1 MKISYAP
8 FWKTLKQKGLNQY
21 VLINKM
27 GVRNSLVHKL
37 RHDLDIRLTTLAD
50 LCEKLIYLFDLEED
64 IQEAIWQEDTIYR
77 NREFPKGSL
86 ERYYGKFVREHVF
99 AEDRE
104 KMQRAGSPEFLR
116 QTLSEENPVYDVDF
130 RRIYPDRSGSI
141 NIVCPIFSRK
151 VKSFQVESTD

>member
-50 LCEKLIYLFDLEED
+50 LCEKLECRIED
-64 IQEAIWQEDTIYR
+64 IVE
-77 NREFPKGSL
+77 
-86 ERYYGKFVREHVF
+86 V
-99 AEDRE
+99 
-104 KMQRAGSPEFLR
+104 
-116 QTLSEENPVYDVDF
+116 VD
-130 RRIYPDRSGSI
+130 DNHS
-141 NIVCPIFSRK
+141 
-151 VKSFQVESTD
+151 